1 MSRIN
6 KISIAAY
13 VCLMVAYYAASVNNE
28 KVCLTAAIV
37 GLILILAVLWLD
49 RNPPPTDG

>member
-1 MSRIN
+1 MTSAN
-6 KISIAAY
+6 KVSIAAY

-37 GLILILAVLWLD
+37 GLVLILVVLWLD
-49 RNPPPTDG
+49 RTPRPPE